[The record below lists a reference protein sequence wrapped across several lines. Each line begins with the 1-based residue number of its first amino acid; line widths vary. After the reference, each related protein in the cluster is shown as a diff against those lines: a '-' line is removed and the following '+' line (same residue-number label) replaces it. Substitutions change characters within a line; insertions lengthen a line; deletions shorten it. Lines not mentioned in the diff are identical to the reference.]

1 VSVCACVRACVLA
14 CMRVCGSPS
23 LVFLDGA
30 DYWSLFIYLEG
41 ADRRFFFAHIH
52 AWSVKRGQIWENL
65 KIVIIYDDLK
75 VLPNLSTPYAPGVDR
90 MRIICLFSCICFHIY
105 LL

>member
-65 KIVIIYDDLK
+65 KIVIIYDDCK
-75 VLPNLSTPYAPGVDR
+75 DPEYFWISGSKGSAAVFRS
-90 MRIICLFSCICFHIY
+90 
-105 LL
+105 